1 MRRIA
6 LFFLFFFLS
15 TGILLSTGLV
25 NAQEAPVIN
34 KIEIRGLKR
43 IEEGAIKAKISQKIG
58 EPVSEDKISEDI
70 KSIFGMGYFDDVRV
84 EMEPFEGGVTLIYVV
99 KEKPTI
105 IKVEFQGNKEFD
117 DTKLREKISI
127 TPGSIADTVL
137 IQDNA
142 AKLKKF
148 YAEEGY
154 WLANIVPVTRKI
166 SENEITLTYQIDEG
180 GKIKI
185 RKIIIEGNK
194 HISSSKI
201 KKVMETKKWWL
212 FSFITSS
219 GYYKKDQMGN
229 DTEKIRNLYF
239 DNGYIKAIVAEP
251 EIMIDKA
258 RKGMTITIGISEG
271 DQYKISS
278 IDITG
283 NKVYDS
289 ATLRKKLT
297 ILPGSVFSKSEL
309 EKDIQA
315 ISNLYSD
322 NGYALVSVVPDLV
335 PSEKDRTVHV
345 TLSVSEGDRYRIGR
359 IEISGNTKT
368 RDKVIRRE
376 MRLDEGDIFDGSK
389 LKRSYQRINNLNFF
403 ETVDIIPK
411 PQYKEKVVNLEV
423 KVKERATGFLSVGGG
438 YSSVDKF
445 IGTVDLTQGNLFGR
459 GQYLNIKA
467 ELGGK
472 GNLYQISFKDP
483 YFMDKPIL
491 FSTGIYK
498 TNHDYIEYTK
508 NAWGFFID
516 FGKDLSEYWKADLS
530 YNLERATVTDI
541 VAGASPVIADQAGT
555 NTTSAIT
562 PTFIRD
568 SRDNYLDPSRGS
580 RNSLYVTFAGLGGD
594 TDYIKGGVDSSWYF
608 PVGSTTIMLRG
619 RFGYAQGIFSKEV
632 PLYERFYVGG
642 IYTVRGL
649 DFGEAG
655 PKDPATND
663 PIGGTTQLIFNT
675 EYIFPILPE
684 MKLKGLVFADAGS
697 AYENFQDFGS
707 LRYTSGAG
715 LRWISPMGPIRIE
728 WGYNI
733 QKKPGESSSK
743 FEFAFGS
750 FF

>member
-1 MRRIA
+1 MRRIT

-15 TGILLSTGLV
+15 TGIV
-25 NAQEAPVIN
+25 NAQEAPVVN
-34 KIEIRGLKR
+34 KIEIKGLKR

-70 KSIFGMGYFDDVRV
+70 KSIFSMGYFDDVRV
-84 EMEPFEGGVTLIYVV
+84 EMEPFEGGVILIYVV

-105 IKVEFQGNKEFD
+105 IKVDFQGNKEFD
-117 DTKLREKISI
+117 DAKLREKISI

-142 AKLKKF
+142 AKLEKF
-148 YAEEGY
+148 YEDEGY
-154 WLANIVPVTRKI
+154 WLANVVPVTRKI

-194 HISSSKI
+194 HISTSKI
-201 KKVMETKKWWL
+201 KKVMETKEWWL
-212 FSFITSS
+212 LSFITSS
-219 GYYKKDQMGN
+219 GYYKKDQMEN
-229 DTEKIRNLYF
+229 DIEKIKNLYF
-239 DNGYIKAIVAEP
+239 DNGYIKVIVAEP
-251 EIMIDKA
+251 EIKIEKA
-258 RKGMTITIGISEG
+258 KKGMTITIGISEG
-271 DQYKISS
+271 EQYRISA

-283 NKVYDS
+283 NKVYDTE
-289 ATLRKKLT
+289 TLMKKVT
-297 ILPGSVFSKSEL
+297 IRPGSVFNKSDL

-315 ISNLYSD
+315 ISSLYSD
-322 NGYALVSVVPDLV
+322 NGYALVSVVPDLI
-335 PSEKDRTVHV
+335 PSDKDATVRV
-345 TLSVSEGDRYRIGR
+345 TLNISEGDRYRIGR

-376 MRLDEGDIFDGSK
+376 MRLDEGDIFDGAK

-423 KVKERATGFLSVGGG
+423 KVKERATGFLSIGGG

-472 GNLYQISFKDP
+472 GSLYQISFKDP
-483 YFMDKPIL
+483 YFLDTPLL

-498 TNHDYIEYTK
+498 SNHDYIEYTK
-508 NAWGFFID
+508 KAFGVFFD
-516 FGKDLSEYWKADLS
+516 FGKNLSEYWKADLA
-530 YNLERATVTDI
+530 YNFERAEVTDI
-541 VAGASPVIADQAGT
+541 AQGASPVITDQAGT
-555 NTTSAIT
+555 KTTSAVT
-562 PTFIRD
+562 PTLVRD
-568 SRDNYLDPSRGS
+568 SRDNYLDPSSGS
-580 RNSLYVTFAGLGGD
+580 RNEMSFTFAGLGGD
-594 TDYIKGGVDSSWYF
+594 NDYIKGKIDSAWYF
-608 PVGSTTIMLRG
+608 PIGRTAIMVRG
-619 RFGYAQGIFSKEV
+619 RFGYEQGIFGKQV

-663 PIGGTTQLIFNT
+663 PIGGTTELVFNT
-675 EYIFPILPE
+675 EYIFPLLAE

-697 AYENFQDFGS
+697 SYDNFQDFGT

-715 LRWISPMGPIRIE
+715 IRWMSPMGPIRIE

-733 QKKPGESSSK
+733 QKKEGESSSK